1 MKDLHSKRGFPSI
14 FSPLFMWLSL
24 TLMFSSPV
32 AFAVE
37 ENAKTTVEV
46 PYQSTFDDYRTISKD
61 TLTDWKAINQSSSAG
76 GHAGHQMQ
84 GMQSDTQSSQM
95 NGIDS
100 PMEHDDMD
108 HSKMVHNDATVDS
121 VPNKKMEH
129 DMTADM
135 GHQHMN
141 HEMPGDKSSTSS
153 NTKPDSDMSAMD
165 HSKMS
170 FMEHQHST
178 NDSAM
183 AKMDHSQMGNMSQSG
198 DLAKPS
204 DPEASPHNH
213 SSESDMQGHDM
224 AKPMAS
230 ASMDESTEKLDAP
243 VNPTSAGFRIIPN
256 MHPAVVHF
264 PIALTLI
271 AFLFSLSAYI
281 LRKQSVV
288 PLLAATGHFTLWLA
302 ALSAAVAAI
311 LGWMAFNSGMNHND
325 AGHAAMLLHRKWA
338 IPTALGLILLA
349 GWDAWKCRVNQALTI
364 PALII
369 LFILSGAMATTAWLG
384 GEIVYRHGIGVM
396 SIPANDGAGHD
407 HQHGESST
415 PNHSHESASADAN
428 EIHRHDDKQGEPH
441 EH

>member
-1 MKDLHSKRGFPSI
+1 MKDLHSKRGFPSV
-14 FSPLFMWLSL
+14 FGPLFMWLSL

-32 AFAVE
+32 SFAVE
-37 ENAKTTVEV
+37 ENAKPTGEV
-46 PYQSTFDDYRTISKD
+46 PYQSAFDDYRTISKD
-61 TLTDWKAINQSSSAG
+61 TLTDWKVINQSSSGG

-100 PMEHDDMD
+100 PMEHGGMD
-108 HSKMVHNDATVDS
+108 HSKMVHNDAPVDS
-121 VPNKKMEH
+121 VPNNKMEH
-129 DMTADM
+129 DMANMD
-135 GHQHMN
+135 HQHMN

-153 NTKPDSDMSAMD
+153 DTKPDSDMSAMD

-170 FMEHQHST
+170 SMEHQHGT
-178 NDSAM
+178 NDSTTE
-183 AKMDHSQMGNMSQSG
+183 KMDHSQMGNMSQSG
-198 DLAKPS
+198 DSAKPS
-204 DPEASPHNH
+204 DPEASAHNH
-213 SSESDMQGHDM
+213 GSESDMQGHDM

-230 ASMDESTEKLDAP
+230 ANKDESTEKLDAH
-243 VNPTSAGFRIIPN
+243 VKPTSAGFRIIPN

-271 AFLFSLSAYI
+271 AFLFSLSTYI

-302 ALSAAVAAI
+302 ALSAAVAAV

-349 GWDAWKCRVNQALTI
+349 GWDAWKSRVNQVMTI

-369 LFILSGAMATTAWLG
+369 LFILSGAIATTAWLG

-396 SIPANDGAGHD
+396 SIPSNDGAGHD
-407 HQHGESST
+407 HQHGESNT
-415 PNHSHESASADAN
+415 HDHSHESAIADAN
-428 EIHRHDDKQGEPH
+428 ETHQHGDKQGEPH